1 MNENKNIKAMLAELR
16 EEYPI
21 DYETENI
28 RVEVVDKNNNYDDD
42 ADFDESKLW
51 EVRIFYRDKLFTLRR
66 KYTDLFEISDDNY
79 LDIHDLDDLGKI
91 INIIGKHLKRISY
104 KWDWEVYA
112 MNIIMNINIELM
124 LEELKKEFPKNV
136 YQELDLR
143 IYDNDGNGYFTDDEF
158 QEKIFSNMFINYE
171 MNAVEISRDKYS
183 LFDINTDILIEQED
197 LAVIGKAI
205 SIVVKHLSKIE
216 FEESN

>member
-1 MNENKNIKAMLAELR
+1 
-16 EEYPI
+16 
-21 DYETENI
+21 
-28 RVEVVDKNNNYDDD
+28 
-42 ADFDESKLW
+42 
-51 EVRIFYRDKLFTLRR
+51 
-66 KYTDLFEISDDNY
+66 
-79 LDIHDLDDLGKI
+79 
-91 INIIGKHLKRISY
+91 
-104 KWDWEVYA
+104 

-143 IYDNDGNGYFTDDEF
+143 IYDNNGNGYFTDDEF
-158 QEKIFSNMFINYE
+158 QEKIFSNLFINYE

-183 LFDINTDILIEQED
+183 LFDINSDILIEQED